1 MNSPKTGGPTLRRG
15 MLILVPFAFYPVI
28 DFIFRIANGLI
39 APDLSAEFSLNA
51 AQLGLIS
58 SVFFIAFG
66 LSQLPLGLA
75 LDRFG
80 PRRTTLF
87 LLATAIAGAL
97 LFVRADDPVDLILGR
112 VLLGIGMSASLI
124 AGIKA
129 STLWLPGRLPIA
141 TLILVGSTGVGGM
154 IATVPFAEA
163 LAMHSW
169 RDALLGLTA
178 TVALLFV
185 VIACLVP
192 GGGGERTDSIF
203 RQMAGFSPVLRSGGL
218 WRFAP
223 IAMAGVGVGSA
234 YQTLWA
240 PLWLRDVA
248 HFTPS
253 KIAWT
258 MLGML
263 GVYAV
268 GNFLFG
274 WLAQRLMNQGRS
286 TMSVILA
293 AFLMFVVCQIALA
306 LQITEWA
313 VPLWILASLTL
324 AGAYAIYPVVTGNF
338 PSEFAARASSSL
350 NFLVF
355 ASVFAIQW
363 LIGVIID
370 GFPNTSD
377 GGFAAE
383 AYQWAFAVGIVLQ
396 LLAIAWYFLSR
407 PAGGD
412 R

>member
-1 MNSPKTGGPTLRRG
+1 MPLPETGGRTLRRG
-15 MLILVPFAFYPVI
+15 VLIFVPFTLYPVV

-39 APDLSAEFSLNA
+39 ASDLSVEFSLSA

-87 LLATAIAGAL
+87 LLAIAISGAL
-97 LFVRADDPVDLILGR
+97 LFVSADDPADLMVGR

-129 STLWLPGRLPIA
+129 TSLWLPGRLPIA
-141 TLILVGSTGVGGM
+141 TSILVGSTGVGGM

-163 LAMHSW
+163 LAVYSW
-169 RDALLGLTA
+169 RDALLELTA
-178 TVALLFV
+178 AAAFV
-185 VIACLVP
+185 FAVTAFLVP
-192 GGGGERTDSIF
+192 GGGGEKSSSVL
-203 RQMAGFSPVLRSGGL
+203 RQFTSFGPVLRSAGL

-223 IAMAGVGVGSA
+223 IAMAGVGAGSA

-248 HFTPS
+248 QFTS
-253 KIAWT
+253 TEIAWS

-263 GVYAV
+263 GVYAI

-274 WLAQRLMNQGRS
+274 WLAQRFMDQGKS
-286 TMSVILA
+286 TMTIILT
-293 AFLMFVVCQIALA
+293 AFLLFVGCQLALA
-306 LQITEWA
+306 LEMTEWA
-313 VPLWILASLTL
+313 VPLWIFASLTL

-338 PSEFAARASSSL
+338 PSEYAARASSSL

-355 ASVFAIQW
+355 ASVFAVQW

-370 GFPNTSD
+370 EFPGAP
-377 GGFAAE
+377 GGRFPPE
-383 AYQWAFAVGIVLQ
+383 AYKWAFAAGIGLQ
-396 LLAIAWYFLSR
+396 LLAVAWYFLSGFAVR
-407 PAGGD
+407 
-412 R
+412 RR

>member
-1 MNSPKTGGPTLRRG
+1 MSLPETGEPTVRQRI
-15 MLILVPFAFYPVI
+15 LILVPFALYPVI
-28 DFIFRIANGLI
+28 DFIFRIAYGLI

-97 LFVRADDPVDLILGR
+97 LFIHADDASDLILGR

-124 AGIKA
+124 SGIKA
-129 STLWLPGRLPIA
+129 TSLWLPGRLPIA
-141 TLILVGSTGVGGM
+141 TSILVGSAGVGGM
-154 IATVPFAEA
+154 IATVPFAEV
-163 LAMHSW
+163 LAVYFW
-169 RDALLGLTA
+169 RDALLLLTA
-178 TVALLFV
+178 AAGLLFV
-185 VIACLVP
+185 VVTFLVP
-192 GGGGERTDSIF
+192 NGGGQRSGSLMRQFTGFGPIF
-203 RQMAGFSPVLRSGGL
+203 RSGGL

-248 HFTPS
+248 DFSPLE
-253 KIAWT
+253 IAWP

-263 GVYAV
+263 GVYAL
-268 GNFLFG
+268 GNFVFG
-274 WLAQRLMNQGRS
+274 GLAQRFLQRGKSIM
-286 TMSVILA
+286 TIILT
-293 AFLMFVVCQIALA
+293 AFLMFMGCQMALA
-306 LQITEWA
+306 LEVTEWA
-313 VPLWILASLTL
+313 VPLWLFASFTS
-324 AGAYAIYPVVTGNF
+324 AGAYAIYPVVTENF
-338 PSEFAARASSSL
+338 PSEYAARASSSL

-355 ASVFAIQW
+355 ASVFAVQW
-363 LIGVIID
+363 FIGVIID
-370 GFPNTSD
+370 GFPSAP
-377 GGFAAE
+377 GGRFAAE
-383 AYQWAFAVGIVLQ
+383 SYQWAIAAGITLQ
-396 LLAIAWYFLSR
+396 LLAVVWYLLSCR
-407 PAGGD
+407 INRD